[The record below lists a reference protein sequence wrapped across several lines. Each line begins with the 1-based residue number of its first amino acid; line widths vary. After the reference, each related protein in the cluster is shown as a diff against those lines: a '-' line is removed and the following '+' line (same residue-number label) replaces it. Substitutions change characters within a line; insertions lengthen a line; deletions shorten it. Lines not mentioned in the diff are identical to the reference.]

1 MILIEKISGNVKS
14 DIDLKLAYQNMNNHG
29 KVEKISV
36 GRVESERVRMRKVS
50 DKGTDLALTLP
61 QGSRLRDG
69 DVVLHTQDRMI
80 IVCIAPENVAIVEFF
95 NNIQTDHLLQV
106 GLTIGH
112 AIGNL
117 HRPLRIE
124 ENKVIFP
131 IHSLSELE
139 LFKRLLSSV
148 RDHIDIKSDNMIFEA
163 NLGPN
168 IYEH

>member
-1 MILIEKISGNVKS
+1 
-14 DIDLKLAYQNMNNHG
+14 
-29 KVEKISV
+29 
-36 GRVESERVRMRKVS
+36 
-50 DKGTDLALTLP
+50 
-61 QGSRLRDG
+61 
-69 DVVLHTQDRMI
+69 MI

-95 NNIQTDHLLQV
+95 NNIQTDYLLKI

-131 IHSLSELE
+131 IQSLSELE

-148 RDHIDIKSDNMIFEA
+148 RDHIDIKSDNMIFE
-163 NLGPN
+163 LTWGP
-168 IYEH
+168 IYLNTDETYT

>member
-95 NNIQTDHLLQV
+95 NNIQTDHLLKV

-124 ENKVIFP
+124 EDRAIFP
-131 IHSLSELE
+131 IQSLNELE
-139 LFKRLLSSV
+139 LFKRLFYSI

>member
-95 NNIQTDHLLQV
+95 NIIQTDHLLKV

-124 ENKVIFP
+124 EDRAIFP
-131 IHSLSELE
+131 IQSLNELE
-139 LFKRLLSSV
+139 LFKRLFYSI